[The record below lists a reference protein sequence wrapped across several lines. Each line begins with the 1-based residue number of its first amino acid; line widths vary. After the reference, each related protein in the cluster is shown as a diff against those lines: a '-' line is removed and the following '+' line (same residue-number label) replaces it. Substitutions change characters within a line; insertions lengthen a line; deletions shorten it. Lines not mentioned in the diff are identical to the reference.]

1 MSAVSRARVAAIL
14 GMAFIH
20 TASAATACSAAGST
34 FKAESSSYHQQF
46 VAVADGVRLEV
57 LDWGGTGRPLVLLAG
72 LGNTAHVFD
81 SIAPELARHFHV
93 YGITRRGFGA
103 SSVPK
108 NGYGA
113 DQLADDVMAVVK
125 ALGIDRP
132 IIAGHSIAGEE
143 LSAIGTHYQGK
154 IAGLI
159 YLDAAHEYA
168 IYDPARGAYHPD
180 LSHLSAQISRMH
192 DDPTDKAQ
200 MTKLL
205 NDVNVL
211 QRSLGSELAGVAAD
225 DASTTGAPPSGP
237 TPKELASFP
246 AFRCFVSA
254 QLGGVIPEDEIRQTI
269 ATGARG
275 VVGDQKA
282 PAFVYNA
289 ILEGQERFHAP
300 NVPILDIVPVPRTS
314 DLPVGTDEAKRQAAD
329 AMHTRTQ
336 EQEIA
341 TLLGQQ
347 TSAKIVRIPHG
358 HHFVFLSNP
367 AEVVDAITKF
377 GEQLPWIRS
386 QPVSAGGL

>member
-1 MSAVSRARVAAIL
+1 MPTMNRTLVAAIL
-14 GMAFIH
+14 GMAFMH
-20 TASAATACSAAGST
+20 PSVGATVCTATASTFQTESAG
-34 FKAESSSYHQQF
+34 YHRQF
-46 VAVADGVRLEV
+46 VSVADGVRLEV
-57 LDWGGTGRPLVLLAG
+57 LDWGGTGRPLVLLPG

-93 YGITRRGFGA
+93 YGITGRGFGA

-108 NGYGA
+108 SGYGA
-113 DQLADDVMAVVK
+113 DQLADDVMAIVK
-125 ALGIDRP
+125 ALDIHRP

-143 LSAIGTHYQGK
+143 LSAIGTRYPNK

-168 IYDPARGAYHPD
+168 IYDQDRGAYHPD

-192 DDPTDKAQ
+192 DDPTDKSQ

-205 NDVNVL
+205 NEVSVL
-211 QRSLGSELAGVAAD
+211 QRSLASELAGVAVD

-254 QLGGVIPEDEIRQTI
+254 QLGGVIPEDEIRQTFA
-269 ATGARG
+269 ATAAGG
-275 VVGDQKA
+275 VGEQKT

-289 ILEGQERFHAP
+289 ILEGEERFRAP
-300 NVPILDIVPVPRTS
+300 DVPILDIVPVPRAS
-314 DLPVGTDEAKRQAAD
+314 DLPVGNDEAKRQAAD
-329 AMHTRTQ
+329 ALHTRMQ
-336 EQEIA
+336 EQEIV
-341 TLLGQQ
+341 TLQRQQ
-347 TSAKIVRIPHG
+347 PSAKIVRIPHG

-367 AEVVDAITKF
+367 AEVVSAMIQF
-377 GEQLPWIRS
+377 GEQLP
-386 QPVSAGGL
+386 

>member
-1 MSAVSRARVAAIL
+1 MQTISKAGVAAIL
-14 GMAFIH
+14 GMALMH
-20 TASAATACSAAGST
+20 PAAGATGCSAAAST
-34 FKAESSSYHQQF
+34 FQTEGASYRRQF
-46 VAVADGVRLEV
+46 VSVADQVRLEV

-108 NGYGA
+108 NGYDA
-113 DQLADDVMAVVK
+113 DRLADDVMAVVK
-125 ALGIDRP
+125 ALDIDRP
-132 IIAGHSIAGEE
+132 ILAGHSIAGEE
-143 LSAIGTHYQGK
+143 LSAAGTHYQGK

-168 IYDPARGAYHPD
+168 IYDQDRGAYHPD

-192 DDPTDKAQ
+192 DDPTDKSQ

-205 NDVNVL
+205 SDVSVL

-225 DASTTGAPPSGP
+225 DASTTGAPPSEP

-254 QLGGVIPEDEIRQTI
+254 QLGGVIPEDEIRQTFATS
-269 ATGARG
+269 ATGG
-275 VVGDQKA
+275 IGTQKA

-289 ILEGQERFHAP
+289 ILEGEERFHAP
-300 NVPILDIVPVPRTS
+300 DVPILDIVPVPRTS
-314 DLPVGTDEAKRQAAD
+314 DLPVGSDEAKRQAAD
-329 AMHTRTQ
+329 ALHTRMQ

-341 TLLGQQ
+341 TLQRQQ
-347 TSAKIVRIPHG
+347 SSAKIVRIPHG

-367 AEVVDAITKF
+367 PEVVSAMIRF
-377 GEQLPWIRS
+377 GEQLP
-386 QPVSAGGL
+386 

>member
-1 MSAVSRARVAAIL
+1 MSTISRAWVAVIL
-14 GMAFIH
+14 GMAFMH
-20 TASAATACSAAGST
+20 TASGATACSATGST
-34 FKAESSSYHQQF
+34 FQAESISYHRQF
-46 VAVADGVRLEV
+46 VPVADGVRLEV

-113 DQLADDVMAVVK
+113 DRLADDVMAVVK
-125 ALGIDRP
+125 ALDIDRP
-132 IIAGHSIAGEE
+132 ILAGHSIAGEE
-143 LSAIGTHYQGK
+143 LSAAGTHYQGK

-168 IYDPARGAYHPD
+168 VYDQARGAYHPD

-192 DDPTDKAQ
+192 DDPTDKSQ

-205 NDVNVL
+205 NDVSVL

-225 DASTTGAPPSGP
+225 DASTTGAPPSEP

-254 QLGGVIPEDEIRQTI
+254 QLGGVVPEDEIRQTFATS
-269 ATGARG
+269 ATGG
-275 VVGDQKA
+275 VGDQKA

-289 ILEGQERFHAP
+289 ILEGEERLHAP
-300 NVPILDIVPVPRTS
+300 DVPILDIVPVPRTS
-314 DLPVGTDEAKRQAAD
+314 DLPVGNDEAKRQAAD
-329 AMHTRTQ
+329 ALHTRMQ

-341 TLLGQQ
+341 TLQRQQ
-347 TSAKIVRIPHG
+347 PSAKIVRIPRG

-367 AEVVDAITKF
+367 AEVVDAMTRF
-377 GEQLPWIRS
+377 GEQLP
-386 QPVSAGGL
+386 

>member
-1 MSAVSRARVAAIL
+1 MPTISRAWVAVIL
-14 GMAFIH
+14 GMAFMH
-20 TASAATACSAAGST
+20 TASGAAACSATDST
-34 FKAESSSYHQQF
+34 FQAESISYHRQF
-46 VAVADGVRLEV
+46 VPVADGVRLEV

-81 SIAPELARHFHV
+81 AIAPELARHFHV

-108 NGYGA
+108 NGYDA
-113 DQLADDVMAVVK
+113 DRLADDVMAVVK
-125 ALGIDRP
+125 ALDIDRP
-132 IIAGHSIAGEE
+132 ILAGHSIAGEE

-168 IYDPARGAYHPD
+168 IYDQARGAYHPD

-205 NDVNVL
+205 NDVSVL
-211 QRSLGSELAGVAAD
+211 QRSLGSELAGIAAD
-225 DASTTGAPPSGP
+225 DASTTGAPPSEP

-254 QLGGVIPEDEIRQTI
+254 QLGGVIPEDEIRQTFATS
-269 ATGARG
+269 ATGG
-275 VVGDQKA
+275 VGEQKA

-289 ILEGQERFHAP
+289 ILEGEERFRAP
-300 NVPILDIVPVPRTS
+300 DVPILDIVPVPRTL
-314 DLPVGTDEAKRQAAD
+314 DLPVGSDEAKRQAAD
-329 AMHTRTQ
+329 ALHTRMQ

-341 TLLGQQ
+341 TLQRQQ
-347 TSAKIVRIPHG
+347 PSAKIVRIPHG
-358 HHFVFLSNP
+358 HHYVFLSNP
-367 AEVVDAITKF
+367 AEVVDAMTRF
-377 GEQLPWIRS
+377 GEQLP
-386 QPVSAGGL
+386 

>member
-1 MSAVSRARVAAIL
+1 
-14 GMAFIH
+14 MAFIH
-20 TASAATACSAAGST
+20 TASGATACSATGST
-34 FKAESSSYHQQF
+34 FQAESISHHRQF
-46 VAVADGVRLEV
+46 VSVADGVRLEV

-81 SIAPELARHFHV
+81 AIAPELARHFHV

-108 NGYGA
+108 NGYDA
-113 DQLADDVMAVVK
+113 DRLADDVMAVVK
-125 ALGIDRP
+125 ALDIDRP
-132 IIAGHSIAGEE
+132 ILAGHSIAGEE
-143 LSAIGTHYQGK
+143 LSAAGTHYQGK

-168 IYDPARGAYHPD
+168 IYDQDRGAYHPD

-192 DDPTDKAQ
+192 DDPTDKSQ

-205 NDVNVL
+205 NEVSVL

-225 DASTTGAPPSGP
+225 DASTTGAPPSEP

-254 QLGGVIPEDEIRQTI
+254 QLGGVIPEDEIRQTFATS
-269 ATGARG
+269 ATGG
-275 VVGDQKA
+275 VGEQKA

-289 ILEGQERFHAP
+289 ILEGEERFHAP
-300 NVPILDIVPVPRTS
+300 DVPILDIVPVPRTS
-314 DLPVGTDEAKRQAAD
+314 DLPVGSDEAKRQAAD
-329 AMHTRTQ
+329 ALHTRMQ

-341 TLLGQQ
+341 TLQRQQ
-347 TSAKIVRIPHG
+347 PSAKIVRIPHG

-367 AEVVDAITKF
+367 AEVVSAMTQF
-377 GEQLPWIRS
+377 GERLP
-386 QPVSAGGL
+386 